1 MYIYMWNISTCWCW
15 GIPSLLVSVPFNR
28 CFESHP
34 PPWHIR
40 FHEVNFCTSES
51 EKRNFGLQRSNILG
65 NSTGFGDSFFY
76 IYIHIHMYIYI
87 CIYMYNIYIFIWL
100 CISIY
105 MHKVGLRVVDIGVY
119 ILRRPF
125 YGGIPIHIH
134 QVVFNIMVKSCSYW
148 RLHTLNIFH

>member
-1 MYIYMWNISTCWCW
+1 MLMLRDPIFAGLST
-15 GIPSLLVSVPFNR
+15 IQSLLRISPAPVADSLPWGQFLHLGVWKKKLWAPKIKHLGKFYRVWGFLFFN
-28 CFESHP
+28 
-34 PPWHIR
+34 I
-40 FHEVNFCTSES
+40 
-51 EKRNFGLQRSNILG
+51 
-65 NSTGFGDSFFY
+65 Y
-76 IYIHIHMYIYI
+76 IYIYT
-87 CIYMYNIYIFIWL
+87 NIYIFIWL